1 MGKYSEFVNT
11 SEIKKTRLNKN
22 ISAQKMAEMLGLN
35 SKVSYYNIENGETE
49 PRITIILKM
58 SKILGKSP
66 TKFFNFKV
74 Q

>member
-1 MGKYSEFVNT
+1 MPKYSEYVYTDNLKEARKSKRIT
-11 SEIKKTRLNKN
+11 
-22 ISAQKMAEMLGLN
+22 AQKMAELLGLN

-49 PRITIILKM
+49 PRITTILEI

-66 TKFFNFKV
+66 SNFFKLKV